1 MALKQRIGLTTD
13 QFLLFVGG
21 ADPRKNHRVVMEAA
35 SLILTHLQ
43 GKTLVFAGTPM
54 HPFGS
59 YEGTAQSFG
68 LTGRVLCPGRLTQS
82 DLQLLYS
89 FADLLIF
96 PSLYEGF
103 GMPVLEA
110 MACGAPVI
118 TSKTTALGE
127 VAGDAAMLVD
137 PSNAREVADTM
148 IQVIENESLRASLK
162 ARGFARAKQFTWS
175 RAAVQTCEL
184 YASLLR

>member
-1 MALKQRIGLTTD
+1 
-13 QFLLFVGG
+13 
-21 ADPRKNHRVVMEAA
+21 
-35 SLILTHLQ
+35 
-43 GKTLVFAGTPM
+43 
-54 HPFGS
+54 
-59 YEGTAQSFG
+59 
-68 LTGRVLCPGRLTQS
+68 VLCPGRLTQS